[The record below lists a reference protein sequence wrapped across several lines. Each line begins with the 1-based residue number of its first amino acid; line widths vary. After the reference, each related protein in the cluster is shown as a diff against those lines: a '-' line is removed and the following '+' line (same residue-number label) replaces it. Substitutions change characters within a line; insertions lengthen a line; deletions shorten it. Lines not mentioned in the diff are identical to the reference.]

1 MCRPRDGRS
10 IYSRFQQ
17 AETKLREEPEGLQRE
32 DSDGDPPSESEIRAK
47 YLEYCSA
54 RISEVFLSL
63 SDERTYQFLEE
74 AAVEAGIDLASL
86 GFQEKMRIVSEKL
99 RDSIPLPAF
108 ADWAAEYREH
118 PERFEPILIGLW
130 KEAMDDPADPAPEGT

>member
-1 MCRPRDGRS
+1 MN
-10 IYSRFQQ
+10 SRYRQ
-17 AETKLREEPEGLQRE
+17 AESKLRDEPDGLQPDRPDVE
-32 DSDGDPPSESEIRAK
+32 PPSESELRAK

-74 AAVEAGIDLASL
+74 AATEAGLDLASL
-86 GFQEKMRIVSEKL
+86 GFQEKMRIVTARL

-108 ADWAAEYREH
+108 AEWADEYREH

-130 KEAMDDPADPAPEGT
+130 KDAVRDDEDDAPEDR

>member
-1 MCRPRDGRS
+1 M
-10 IYSRFQQ
+10 
-17 AETKLREEPEGLQRE
+17 KEEPEGLQRDE
-32 DSDGDPPSESEIRAK
+32 SDSEPPSESELRAK

-74 AAVEAGIDLASL
+74 AAIEAGLDLASL

-108 ADWAAEYREH
+108 ADWAAEYLEH

-130 KEAMDDPADPAPEGT
+130 KDAVDDPTDPAPEDT

>member
-1 MCRPRDGRS
+1 MKD
-10 IYSRFQQ
+10 
-17 AETKLREEPEGLQRE
+17 EPEGLQHDE
-32 DSDGDPPSESEIRAK
+32 SDSEPPSESELRAK

-74 AAVEAGIDLASL
+74 AAIEAGLDLASL

-108 ADWAAEYREH
+108 ADWAAEYLEH

-130 KEAMDDPADPAPEGT
+130 KDAVDDPTDPAPEDT

>member
-1 MCRPRDGRS
+1 M
-10 IYSRFQQ
+10 
-17 AETKLREEPEGLQRE
+17 REEPEGLQRDE
-32 DSDGDPPSESEIRAK
+32 SDTEPPSESEVRAK

-74 AAVEAGIDLASL
+74 AASEAGLDLASL
-86 GFQEKMRIVSEKL
+86 GFQEKMRIVSAKL

-130 KEAMDDPADPAPEGT
+130 KDAVDDPTDPAPEDT

>member
-1 MCRPRDGRS
+1 M
-10 IYSRFQQ
+10 
-17 AETKLREEPEGLQRE
+17 REEPEGLQRDE
-32 DSDGDPPSESEIRAK
+32 SDTEPPSESELRAK

-54 RISEVFLSL
+54 RISEVFMSL

-74 AAVEAGIDLASL
+74 AASEAGLDLASL
-86 GFQEKMRIVSEKL
+86 GFQEKMRLVSAKL

-108 ADWAAEYREH
+108 AEWAAEYLEH

-130 KEAMDDPADPAPEGT
+130 KEAVDDAADSGPEDT

>member
-1 MCRPRDGRS
+1 M
-10 IYSRFQQ
+10 
-17 AETKLREEPEGLQRE
+17 KEEPEGLQRDE
-32 DSDGDPPSESEIRAK
+32 SDTEPPSESELRAK

-54 RISEVFLSL
+54 RISEVFMSL

-74 AAVEAGIDLASL
+74 AASEAGLDLASL
-86 GFQEKMRIVSEKL
+86 GFQEKMRLVSAKL

-108 ADWAAEYREH
+108 AEWAAEYLEH

-130 KEAMDDPADPAPEGT
+130 KEAVDDAADSGPEDT

>member
-1 MCRPRDGRS
+1 M
-10 IYSRFQQ
+10 
-17 AETKLREEPEGLQRE
+17 KEEPEGLQPARTDAE
-32 DSDGDPPSESEIRAK
+32 SPSESELRAK

-74 AAVEAGIDLASL
+74 AASEAGLDLASL
-86 GFQEKMRIVSEKL
+86 GFQEKMRVVSAKI
-99 RDSIPLPAF
+99 RDSIPLPTF
-108 ADWAAEYREH
+108 PEWAAEYLAH

-130 KEAMDDPADPAPEGT
+130 RDAVNDNDDPVSEDR

>member
-1 MCRPRDGRS
+1 MN
-10 IYSRFQQ
+10 SRYRQ
-17 AETKLREEPEGLQRE
+17 AESKLRDEPDGLQPDRPDVE
-32 DSDGDPPSESEIRAK
+32 PPSESELRAK

-74 AAVEAGIDLASL
+74 ATREAGLDLASL
-86 GFQEKMRIVSEKL
+86 GFQEKMRVVSAKL

-108 ADWAAEYREH
+108 ADWAAEYLAH

-130 KEAMDDPADPAPEGT
+130 KDAVHDNEDPAPEDR

>member
-1 MCRPRDGRS
+1 L
-10 IYSRFQQ
+10 
-17 AETKLREEPEGLQRE
+17 KEEPEGLQRDE
-32 DSDGDPPSESEIRAK
+32 SDSEPPSESELRAK

-74 AAVEAGIDLASL
+74 AAIEAGLDLASL

-99 RDSIPLPAF
+99 RDSIPLPSF
-108 ADWAAEYREH
+108 ADWSAEYLEH

-130 KEAMDDPADPAPEGT
+130 KDAVDDPTDRAPEDT

>member
-1 MCRPRDGRS
+1 MS
-10 IYSRFQQ
+10 
-17 AETKLREEPEGLQRE
+17 EEPEGLQRDE
-32 DSDGDPPSESEIRAK
+32 SDTEPPSESELRAK

-54 RISEVFLSL
+54 RISEVFMSL

-74 AAVEAGIDLASL
+74 AASEAGLDLASL
-86 GFQEKMRIVSEKL
+86 GFQEKMRIVSAKL

-108 ADWAAEYREH
+108 AEWAAEYLEY

-130 KEAMDDPADPAPEGT
+130 KEAVDDAADSGPEDT

>member
-1 MCRPRDGRS
+1 
-10 IYSRFQQ
+10 
-17 AETKLREEPEGLQRE
+17 LNEEPEGRQRDE
-32 DSDGDPPSESEIRAK
+32 SDSGPPSESELRAK

-54 RISEVFLSL
+54 RISEVFMSL

-74 AAVEAGIDLASL
+74 AASEAGLDLASL
-86 GFQEKMRIVSEKL
+86 GFQEKMRIVSAKL

-108 ADWAAEYREH
+108 AEWAAEYREH

-130 KEAMDDPADPAPEGT
+130 KEAVDDSTDSGPEET

>member
-1 MCRPRDGRS
+1 MS
-10 IYSRFQQ
+10 
-17 AETKLREEPEGLQRE
+17 EEPEGLQRDE
-32 DSDGDPPSESEIRAK
+32 SDTEPPSESELRAK

-74 AAVEAGIDLASL
+74 AAIEAGLDLASL

-99 RDSIPLPAF
+99 RDSIPLPSF
-108 ADWAAEYREH
+108 ADWSAEYLEH

-130 KEAMDDPADPAPEGT
+130 KDAVDDPTDRAPEDT

>member
-1 MCRPRDGRS
+1 L
-10 IYSRFQQ
+10 
-17 AETKLREEPEGLQRE
+17 KEEPEGLRPE
-32 DSDGDPPSESEIRAK
+32 RSDAESPSESELRAK

-74 AAVEAGIDLASL
+74 AASEAGLDLASL
-86 GFQEKMRIVSEKL
+86 GFQEKMRVVSAKI
-99 RDSIPLPAF
+99 RDSIPLPTF
-108 ADWAAEYREH
+108 SEWAAEYLEH

-130 KEAMDDPADPAPEGT
+130 RAAVNDNEDPVSEDR